1 MKEAAHPKGT
11 TSRLLWAAGCPAG
24 AQPHAGHGP
33 CPGPPALLLPRGPGG
48 QLHVESLLR
57 STVSEKELMSSSHL
71 TNGLAGYR
79 ILVLKFLY
87 FNTENFLINPLL
99 LFRSLIL
106 ISFLL
111 LCNFFFRKDL
121 EFTPLLLK
129 STVMSVVTGL
139 WSVLCLAFF
148 VSKTL
153 PCL

>member
-1 MKEAAHPKGT
+1 M
-11 TSRLLWAAGCPAG
+11 
-24 AQPHAGHGP
+24 
-33 CPGPPALLLPRGPGG
+33 
-48 QLHVESLLR
+48 ESLLR
-57 STVSEKELMSSSHL
+57 STVSEKELMSSFHL

-129 STVMSVVTGL
+129 STVMSVVTSL
-139 WSVLCLAFF
+139 RSVLCLAFF

-153 PCL
+153 PLSVTSEELSVPPSSKTSSPLAHHFPSTSGLLPCGH